1 MLMGQSARV
10 EWESYRAAAEA
21 VWARHEPR
29 TWALMLTP
37 WPWAGRVAAKSITS
51 HLAAVV
57 ADLER
62 LDPPE
67 ADAGD
72 LEVHYLAPLR
82 VVSAA
87 VADVAASMPLRVP
100 FADAVRS
107 MEERAPLFPDDVGHD
122 YVVDH
127 GLPQW
132 WLPKT
137 EAWKRQG

>member
-1 MLMGQSARV
+1 
-10 EWESYRAAAEA
+10 
-21 VWARHEPR
+21 
-29 TWALMLTP
+29 MLTP
-37 WPWAGRVAAKSITS
+37 WPWTGRNAARSIAS

-72 LEVHYLAPLR
+72 LEANYLAPLR
-82 VVSAA
+82 LVSAA
-87 VADVAASMPLRVP
+87 LADAAASMPLRVP
-100 FADAVRS
+100 FAEAVKS
-107 MEERAPLFPDDVGHD
+107 MEEQVPLFPDDVDHN

-132 WLPKT
+132 WLPKP
-137 EAWKRQG
+137 EAWERRG